1 MRSRPGEQPR
11 RRRSGLP
18 DQRDAVGRCPNQ
30 TDGKARWKDIRETTP
45 PDLPGFDDL
54 LSEQGTLVRY
64 NDGSAA
70 DIRYVL
76 LTGRTG
82 ATVMTSYLSGPP
94 EVVQQI
100 RQGAEDA
107 LALMR
112 SRLPQ
117 R

>member
-1 MRSRPGEQPR
+1 MYADTATAKTFLTDGE
-11 RRRSGLP
+11 
-18 DQRDAVGRCPNQ
+18 DAVGRCPDQ
-30 TDGKARWKDIRETTP
+30 RDGEARWKDIRETTP
-45 PDLPGFDDL
+45 PDLTGFDDL
-54 LSEQGTLVRY
+54 ASEQGTLVTY
-64 NDGSAA
+64 SDGSAA

-76 LTGRTG
+76 LTGRTR

-94 EVVQQI
+94 EVEQQI

>member
-1 MRSRPGEQPR
+1 MRTYVRCVHGRANSRSD
-11 RRRSGLP
+11 SGPVHPIGGGAARLP
-18 DQRDAVGRCPNQ
+18 V
-30 TDGKARWKDIRETTP
+30 IRETTP

-54 LSEQGTLVRY
+54 VSEQGTLVTY
-64 NDGSAA
+64 SDGSAA

-82 ATVMTSYLSGPP
+82 ATVMTNCLSGPP
-94 EVVQQI
+94 EVEQRI
-100 RQGAEDA
+100 HQGAEDA
-107 LALMR
+107 LALMH

>member
-1 MRSRPGEQPR
+1 MRTYVRCVHGRANSRGDGGPVHPIGGGAAR
-11 RRRSGLP
+11 LP
-18 DQRDAVGRCPNQ
+18 VV
-30 TDGKARWKDIRETTP
+30 RETTS

-54 LSEQGTLVRY
+54 VSERGTPVTY
-64 NDGSAA
+64 SDGSAA
-70 DIRYVL
+70 DIRHVP

-82 ATVMTSYLSGPP
+82 ATVMTSCPSGPP
-94 EVVQQI
+94 EVEQQI

-112 SRLPQ
+112 SRLAQ